1 MYINE
6 RMVSGMELCELKDCV
21 GCFSCMNVC
30 PKHAITVEHDKLKK
44 TVPKI
49 NAQLCVECGLCRK
62 SCPVLNESE
71 FNEPDKCYAA
81 WTLDKDDQINCA
93 SGGIATALS
102 RVFMKKGGKVFG
114 TDWDDELN
122 LNIRMAN
129 DESDLEKFKSSKY
142 VQSFV
147 GNSYTKAKEE
157 LIKGERVLYIGTP
170 CQIDGLLHFLGKK
183 YDNLYTVDII
193 CHGAPPIEYL
203 KEYVHS
209 ILPDKTVSEIK
220 FRGENNYQLTIFD
233 GTECL
238 YNVRAYDDFYFETFL
253 KGVTYRDNCYSC
265 KYARR
270 DRVSDLTIGDF
281 WGLDKNTLKEQY
293 DGRISTI
300 LANSDKGKKLL
311 DECINAIHIEERLYE
326 EALKYNEQ
334 LNHPSE
340 MHFDRE
346 VFIKNYDGDFYKS
359 VCKTSIGQR
368 IKKDQKVNRIKSSGI
383 YQTIK
388 KVVKR

>member
-1 MYINE
+1 
-6 RMVSGMELCELKDCV
+6 MELCELKDCV

-193 CHGAPPIEYL
+193 CHGVPPIEYL
-203 KEYVHS
+203 KEYVQA
-209 ILPDKTVSEIK
+209 ILPSKNVTDIK
-220 FRGENNYQLTIFD
+220 FRGENDFEFTALDDKTI
-233 GTECL
+233 L
-238 YNVRAYDDFYFETFL
+238 YNKGSYFDLYYETFL
-253 KGVTYRDNCYSC
+253 RGVTYRDNCYSC
-265 KYARR
+265 SYARR
-270 DRVSDLTIGDF
+270 ERVSDITIGDF
-281 WGLDKNTLKEQY
+281 WGLDKNTLKQQY

-300 LANSDKGKKLL
+300 LVNSEKGRKLL
-311 DECINAIHIEERLYE
+311 DESLDVIHTEERLYE
-326 EALKYNEQ
+326 EALKENEQ
-334 LNHPSE
+334 LNRPSKVHP
-340 MHFDRE
+340 DRE
-346 VFIKNYDGDFYKS
+346 KFVHNYYGDFYKAGS
-359 VCKTSIGQR
+359 KTGIGKRIRKEQR
-368 IKKDQKVNRIKSSGI
+368 SNRIKSSGI

-388 KVVKR
+388 KIVKR